1 MLFRGRPRARGLPAS
16 ASPQVCVGIG
26 WRVQSEILPL
36 QWSQVDRRSQTLPL
50 EPGQTRNAEGRSLP
64 YALLPELA
72 DSIEEHPQDLAPDD
86 EIAPLFTRKIA
97 RDGGGIGAAEI
108 RDRVGPIS
116 WPM

>member
-1 MLFRGRPRARGLPAS
+1 MVASRSAKPDAS
-16 ASPQVCVGIG
+16 ARAGAD
-26 WRVQSEILPL
+26 EE
-36 QWSQVDRRSQTLPL
+36 RRRA
-50 EPGQTRNAEGRSLP
+50 EPAIRAPAGTGGLV
-64 YALLPELA
+64 
-72 DSIEEHPQDLAPDD
+72 EEHPQDLAPDD